1 MKKLL
6 FFCAL
11 FTTSAITSVHAER
24 MLVCGSKSEDFDS
37 QIKVHQGNDGQFF
50 INYEK
55 ATVILSK
62 NGGEYVLAFRNITE
76 FTGIEI
82 IAVNFETSTIDTEVY
97 GTRLKPIYGVNCRRI
112 D

>member
-11 FTTSAITSVHAER
+11 FTTLTISSAHAER
-24 MLVCGSKSEDFDS
+24 MLVCGSKSEGLIE
-37 QIKVHQGNDGQFF
+37 IKVHQGSDGQFF
-50 INYEK
+50 IDDEK

-62 NGGEYVLAFRNITE
+62 NGGKYVVAFRNISE

-82 IAVNFETSTIDTEVY
+82 IAVNFETSTIETEVY
-97 GTRLKPIYGVNCRRI
+97 GTISKPLYGVNCRRI